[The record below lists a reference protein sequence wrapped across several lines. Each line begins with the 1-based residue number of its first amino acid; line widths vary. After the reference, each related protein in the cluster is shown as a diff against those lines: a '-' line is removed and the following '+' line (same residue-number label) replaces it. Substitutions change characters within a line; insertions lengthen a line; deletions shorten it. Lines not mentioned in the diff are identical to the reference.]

1 MTPEPLPGS
10 PEEEIFRDALHR
22 TAGTLA
28 PPLDLVPEAVREGRL
43 RRARSRG
50 LAVAGAFVA
59 VTAVTLGLA
68 LLGPLLRPTA
78 DTGPAAP
85 APGPSLTRP
94 VPDPSL
100 TRPTPGPSPD
110 PTEPVTGMPTPTP
123 SSPSATPPWTT
134 SPAAPTG
141 GPSGALPGGPSATA
155 PGGPSGAVPATPD
168 PTRSGAALFAPSP
181 APGTT
186 K

>member
-50 LAVAGAFVA
+50 LAVVGAFVA

-68 LLGPLLRPTA
+68 LLGPLLRSAP
-78 DTGPAAP
+78 DTEPAGP

-94 VPDPSL
+94 VPDPSP

-141 GPSGALPGGPSATA
+141 GPSGA
-155 PGGPSGAVPATPD
+155 VPATPD

>member
-1 MTPEPLPGS
+1 MTPEPRPGS

-50 LAVAGAFVA
+50 LAVVGAFVA

-68 LLGPLLRPTA
+68 LLGPLLRPA
-78 DTGPAAP
+78 PDTGPAAP

-94 VPDPSL
+94 VPDPSP

-134 SPAAPTG
+134 SPTAPTG
-141 GPSGALPGGPSATA
+141 GPSGALPA
-155 PGGPSGAVPATPD
+155 GPSGAVPATPG
-168 PTRSGAALFAPSP
+168 PTRSGAALLAPSP

>member
-1 MTPEPLPGS
+1 MTPEPRPGS

-28 PPLDLVPEAVREGRL
+28 PPLDLVPEAVRQGRL

-68 LLGPLLRPTA
+68 LLGPLLRPA
-78 DTGPAAP
+78 PDTGPAAP

-94 VPDPSL
+94 VPDPSP

-134 SPAAPTG
+134 SPTAPTG
-141 GPSGALPGGPSATA
+141 GPSGALPGGPS
-155 PGGPSGAVPATPD
+155 GAVPATPG

>member
-1 MTPEPLPGS
+1 MTPEPRPGS

-50 LAVAGAFVA
+50 LAVVGAFVA

-78 DTGPAAP
+78 DTGPAGP

-94 VPDPSL
+94 VPDPSP

-141 GPSGALPGGPSATA
+141 GPSATA
-155 PGGPSGAVPATPD
+155 PGGPSGAVPAPPG

>member
-1 MTPEPLPGS
+1 MTPEPRPGS

-28 PPLDLVPEAVREGRL
+28 PPLDLVPEAVRQGRL

-50 LAVAGAFVA
+50 LAVVGAFVA

-68 LLGPLLRPTA
+68 LLGPLLRPA
-78 DTGPAAP
+78 PDTGPAAP

-94 VPDPSL
+94 VPDPSP

-134 SPAAPTG
+134 SPTAPTG
-141 GPSGALPGGPSATA
+141 GPSATVPA
-155 PGGPSGAVPATPD
+155 GPSGAVPATPG

>member
-50 LAVAGAFVA
+50 LAVVGAFVA

-85 APGPSLTRP
+85 APGPPHPARAGP
-94 VPDPSL
+94 FHPAHA
-100 TRPTPGPSPD
+100 GPSPIRR
-110 PTEPVTGMPTPTP
+110 
-123 SSPSATPPWTT
+123 SP
-134 SPAAPTG
+134 
-141 GPSGALPGGPSATA
+141 
-155 PGGPSGAVPATPD
+155 
-168 PTRSGAALFAPSP
+168 
-181 APGTT
+181 
-186 K
+186 

>member
-22 TAGTLA
+22 TADTLA

-50 LAVAGAFVA
+50 LAVVGAFVA

-68 LLGPLLRPTA
+68 LLGPLLRPA
-78 DTGPAAP
+78 PDTGPAAP

-141 GPSGALPGGPSATA
+141 GPSGALPGGPS
-155 PGGPSGAVPATPD
+155 GAVPATPD

>member
-22 TAGTLA
+22 TADTLA

-50 LAVAGAFVA
+50 LAVVGAFVA

-68 LLGPLLRPTA
+68 LLGPLLRPA
-78 DTGPAAP
+78 PDTGPAGP

-141 GPSGALPGGPSATA
+141 E
-155 PGGPSGAVPATPD
+155 PSGAVPATPD

>member
-1 MTPEPLPGS
+1 MTPEPRPGS

-50 LAVAGAFVA
+50 LAVVGAFVA

-94 VPDPSL
+94 VPDPS
-100 TRPTPGPSPD
+100 PPGPRRAPPPIRRSP
-110 PTEPVTGMPTPTP
+110 
-123 SSPSATPPWTT
+123 
-134 SPAAPTG
+134 
-141 GPSGALPGGPSATA
+141 
-155 PGGPSGAVPATPD
+155 
-168 PTRSGAALFAPSP
+168 
-181 APGTT
+181 
-186 K
+186 

>member
-1 MTPEPLPGS
+1 MTPEPRPGS
-10 PEEEIFRDALHR
+10 PEEEIFRDALQR
-22 TAGTLA
+22 TAGALA
-28 PPLDLVPEAVREGRL
+28 PPLDLVPGAVREGRL

-68 LLGPLLRPTA
+68 LLGPLLRPA
-78 DTGPAAP
+78 PDTGPAAP

-94 VPDPSL
+94 VP
-100 TRPTPGPSPD
+100 GPFPD

-123 SSPSATPPWTT
+123 SPPPATPPSTT
-134 SPAAPTG
+134 SPTAPTD
-141 GPSGALPGGPSATA
+141 GPSGAL

-168 PTRSGAALFAPSP
+168 PAGSGAALFAPSP
-181 APGTT
+181 APGTS

>member
-1 MTPEPLPGS
+1 MTPEPRPGS

-28 PPLDLVPEAVREGRL
+28 PPLDLVPEAVRQGRL

-50 LAVAGAFVA
+50 LAVVGAFVA

-68 LLGPLLRPTA
+68 LLGPLLRPA
-78 DTGPAAP
+78 PDTGPAAP

-94 VPDPSL
+94 VPDPSP

-134 SPAAPTG
+134 SPTAPTG
-141 GPSGALPGGPSATA
+141 GPSGALPGGPS
-155 PGGPSGAVPATPD
+155 GAVPATPG

>member
-22 TAGTLA
+22 TADTLA

-50 LAVAGAFVA
+50 LAVVGAFVA

-68 LLGPLLRPTA
+68 LLGPLLRPA
-78 DTGPAAP
+78 PDTGPAAP

-141 GPSGALPGGPSATA
+141 GPSGA
-155 PGGPSGAVPATPD
+155 VPATPD

>member
-1 MTPEPLPGS
+1 MTPEPRPGS

-50 LAVAGAFVA
+50 LAVVGAFVA

-68 LLGPLLRPTA
+68 LLGPLLRPA
-78 DTGPAAP
+78 PDTGPAAP

-94 VPDPSL
+94 VPDPSP

-134 SPAAPTG
+134 SPTAPTG
-141 GPSGALPGGPSATA
+141 AL
-155 PGGPSGAVPATPD
+155 PGGPSGAVPATPG

>member
-1 MTPEPLPGS
+1 MTPEPRPGS

-28 PPLDLVPEAVREGRL
+28 PPLDLVPEAVRQGRL

-68 LLGPLLRPTA
+68 LLGPLLRPA
-78 DTGPAAP
+78 PDTGPAAP

-94 VPDPSL
+94 LPDPSP

-134 SPAAPTG
+134 SPTAPTG
-141 GPSGALPGGPSATA
+141 GPSGALPGGPS
-155 PGGPSGAVPATPD
+155 GAVPATPG
-168 PTRSGAALFAPSP
+168 PTRSGAALLAPSP

>member
-1 MTPEPLPGS
+1 MTPEPRPGS

-50 LAVAGAFVA
+50 LAVVGAFVA

-68 LLGPLLRPTA
+68 LLGPLLRPA
-78 DTGPAAP
+78 PDTGPAAP

-94 VPDPSL
+94 VPDPSP

-134 SPAAPTG
+134 SPTAPTG
-141 GPSGALPGGPSATA
+141 GPSGALPGGPS
-155 PGGPSGAVPATPD
+155 GAVPATPG

>member
-1 MTPEPLPGS
+1 MTPEPRPGS

-28 PPLDLVPEAVREGRL
+28 PPLDLVPEAVRQGRL

-68 LLGPLLRPTA
+68 LLGPLLRPA
-78 DTGPAAP
+78 PDTGPAAP

-94 VPDPSL
+94 VPDPSP

-134 SPAAPTG
+134 SPTAPTG
-141 GPSGALPGGPSATA
+141 GPSGALPGGPS
-155 PGGPSGAVPATPD
+155 GAVPATPG
-168 PTRSGAALFAPSP
+168 PTRSGAALLAPSP